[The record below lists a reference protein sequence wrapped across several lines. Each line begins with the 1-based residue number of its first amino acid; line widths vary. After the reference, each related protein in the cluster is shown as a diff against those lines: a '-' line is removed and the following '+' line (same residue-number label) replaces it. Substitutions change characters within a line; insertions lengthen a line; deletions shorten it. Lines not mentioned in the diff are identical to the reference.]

1 MGRRLLSVA
10 LFATL
15 VVSAVV
21 AAQPSSAAVHA
32 APAWDTVY
40 SSPDATYLSNISCP
54 TALVCVAA
62 GMDSDHLLMLSD
74 GAGGQF
80 AAIYRTIDGGHTW
93 TRGAIPPDTGAIDRI
108 SCPTTSFC
116 MAGVQDPCCG
126 LELLTTT
133 DGGATWHGVSGFTSQ
148 YAMEFLGCASESA
161 CYAWDQGLFVSTDGG
176 VTWSEGQANTPF
188 LLQASCPSVT
198 TCYFDGVGGISE
210 STDGG
215 KSVHLVAHLSSR
227 AEISCPTVTSCA
239 AVVYGNPGGFLESSD
254 SGATWTLGSLPST
267 IGLPNSVSCSSL
279 ADCTVVGT
287 VNGVTIRTVTTTDGG
302 STWTPATMLSE
313 LSSPVGPGVGA
324 EVTCPAT
331 SQCFAVGGGRPNT
344 VYEEPGVAGSWTSG
358 VTQVGSPP
366 IDAIAC
372 ASASR
377 CVGVGS
383 GAAVLSTDGGA
394 KWTPAR
400 VAPAADVSFNSV
412 ACATATLCVAVGFS
426 AYTQGA
432 AAYRTRDGGETWQAL
447 ARASIWAGMS
457 DVVCP
462 SSRICLATNVNGG
475 SVLRSTNDGVTW
487 SPSSVPAH
495 DGIVTTLS
503 CVTIR
508 YCRAGGGSSS
518 GGEFLVSTDGGLR
531 WSARSTH
538 GLTNTVLSLS
548 CTSDSICWAL
558 VSTNVSENVDVE
570 RTTNAGTSWRIPDPA
585 QIATGTSISCDATE
599 CVELATNG
607 GTGSTLMTTVDSGRH
622 WSIQALPT
630 GVRTLTGAAH
640 LRGRSTW
647 IVTGL
652 NELNGPI
659 AISGS

>member
-1 MGRRLLSVA
+1 MVRRLLSVA
-10 LFATL
+10 LFAAL
-15 VVSAVV
+15 VVSAGVG
-21 AAQPSSAAVHA
+21 AESSSAAVRV
-32 APAWDTVY
+32 APTWATGY
-40 SSPDATYLSNISCP
+40 SAPDATYLSNISCP
-54 TALVCVAA
+54 TVLVCVAA
-62 GMDSDHLLMLSD
+62 GADSDHLLKLGD
-74 GAGGQF
+74 GTGGQF
-80 AAIYRTIDGGHTW
+80 GAIYRTSDGGHSW
-93 TRGAIPPDTGAIDRI
+93 TRGTIPPNTGVVDGV

-133 DGGATWHGVSGFTSQ
+133 DGGVIWHDVSEFTSQ
-148 YAMEFLGCASESA
+148 NAMELLGCASEAA
-161 CYAWDQGLFVSTDGG
+161 CYAFDQGLYVSTDGG
-176 VTWSEGQANTPF
+176 MTWSKGQANTPF

-210 STDGG
+210 STDSG
-215 KSVHLVAHLSSR
+215 KTVHLVAHLSSR
-227 AEISCPTVTSCA
+227 AEISCPTATSCA
-239 AVVYGNPGGFLESSD
+239 AVVYGNPAGFLESSD
-254 SGATWTLGSLPST
+254 SGATWSLGSLPST

-302 STWTPATMLSE
+302 STWTPATLLSE
-313 LSSPVGPGVGA
+313 LSSPVGPGAGA

-331 SQCFAVGGGRPNT
+331 SQCFAVGGAQPNT

-400 VAPAADVSFNSV
+400 VAPAADASFNSV

-426 AYTQGA
+426 PYTQGA

-462 SSRICLATNVNGG
+462 SSRTCLATNENGG

-487 SPSSVPAH
+487 SPSVVPAH

-503 CVTIR
+503 CVTAK
-508 YCRAGGGSSS
+508 YCRAGGGGSS
-518 GGEFLVSTDGGLR
+518 GGEFLVSADGGLH
-531 WSARSTH
+531 WSVRSTR

-548 CTSDSICWAL
+548 CTSSSICWAL
-558 VSTNVSENVDVE
+558 VSTNLNENVDVE
-570 RTTNAGTSWRIPDPA
+570 RSTNAGATWRMPDPA

-599 CVELATNG
+599 CVELETNDG
-607 GTGSTLMTTVDSGRH
+607 VNSTLMTTLDAGRH
-622 WSIQALPT
+622 WSTQTLPSDT
-630 GVRTLTGAAH
+630 RTLTGVAH
-640 LRGRSTW
+640 IPGRSTW
-647 IVTGL
+647 IATGL

-659 AISGS
+659 AILGS